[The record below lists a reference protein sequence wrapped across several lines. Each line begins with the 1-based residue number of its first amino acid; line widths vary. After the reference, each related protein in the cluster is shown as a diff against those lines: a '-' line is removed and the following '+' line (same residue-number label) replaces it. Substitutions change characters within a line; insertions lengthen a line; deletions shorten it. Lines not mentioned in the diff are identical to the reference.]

1 MNEHEDT
8 IASSLAQE
16 LSDSIDEQF
25 LVDIMYK
32 NYKVVYGPVDWVFT
46 KDKIKSWVKEIMP
59 HCLYHNNTLYYKDE
73 ADAIMFRLK
82 WI

>member
-1 MNEHEDT
+1 MNEHEDA

-16 LSDSIDEQF
+16 LSDSIDAQF
-25 LVDIMYK
+25 LIEIKYYDYK
-32 NYKVVYGPVDWVFT
+32 KLYGPVDWVFT
-46 KDKIKSWVKEIMP
+46 KDKIKSWVKETIP
-59 HCLYHNNTLYYKDE
+59 DCFYHNNTLYYKNE